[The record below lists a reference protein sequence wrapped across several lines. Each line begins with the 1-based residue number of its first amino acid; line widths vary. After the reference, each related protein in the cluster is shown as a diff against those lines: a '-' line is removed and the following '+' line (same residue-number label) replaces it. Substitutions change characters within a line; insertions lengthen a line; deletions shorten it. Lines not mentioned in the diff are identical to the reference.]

1 MSGFVPLRK
10 FIFDRLYNPAGGYF
24 CRKGFQ
30 PLIQIFKWASLP
42 HQSISNLSLG
52 STTTNRNYTNDIRR
66 MLGWLLLK
74 FSNHIMG
81 CQLETILNKLSRDT
95 WLRRKSIVRLG
106 LLRQGLEQAV
116 QLNQS
121 YITFKT
127 TSRMHLKHYSTP

>member
-42 HQSISNLSLG
+42 HRLISNLSLG
-52 STTTNRNYTNDIRR
+52 SMTTNRNYTNDIRR
-66 MLGWLLLK
+66 MLGWPLHK
-74 FSNHIMG
+74 FLNHFMG

-95 WLRRKSIVRLG
+95 WPKRKSQVRLG
-106 LLRQGLEQAV
+106 LLRQGREQAA

-127 TSRMHLKHYSTP
+127 TSRMHLKRYSTL

>member
-30 PLIQIFKWASLP
+30 PLIQIFKWVSLP
-42 HQSISNLSLG
+42 HRSISNLWLG
-52 STTTNRNYTNDIRR
+52 SMTTNRNYTNDTRR
-66 MLGWLLLK
+66 MLGWLLHK
-74 FSNHIMG
+74 FSNHFME
-81 CQLETILNKLSRDT
+81 CQLGTTLNKLSRDT
-95 WLRRKSIVRLG
+95 WPRRKSLVPLG
-106 LLRQGLEQAV
+106 LSRQGLGQAV

-127 TSRMHLKHYSTP
+127 TSRMYLKHYSTL